1 MKSIATAV
9 RKIRTA
15 LERHGLIM
23 LHDAELPSVTTLV
36 VGEPIRGSWWAHP
49 EGSVVFHALEAIDS
63 EIVTAK
69 LVAKKVTLIAPSLW
83 PSLVAIGASREPWQ
97 TAGLS
102 ATAKT
107 VLGRIDTGK
116 RVRSIDLEPS
126 VRKAAGELDERLLAS
141 VREVHGESGAH
152 HRELASWD
160 TFAADHGILRE
171 GLTAKQAKATIES
184 AIATWPAKAKLP
196 WAGSASGAG
205 RDARGGR
212 ARSSSVRDRG
222 R

>member
-49 EGSVVFHALEAIDS
+49 EGSVVFHALEVIGS

-116 RVRSIDLEPS
+116 RLRSIDLEPAA
-126 VRKAAGELDERLLAS
+126 RKAAAELDERLLAS
-141 VREVHGESGAH
+141 VREVHGDSGTH

-160 TFAADHGILRE
+160 AFAADHGILRD
-171 GLTAKQAKATIES
+171 GLSAKQAKATVES
-184 AIATWPAKAKLP
+184 AIADWPAKAKLP
-196 WAGSASGAG
+196 WAAP
-205 RDARGGR
+205 ARGAARQSR
-212 ARSSSVRDRG
+212 AARTR
-222 R
+222 

>member
-15 LERHGLIM
+15 LERHGLLM

-36 VGEPIRGSWWAHP
+36 AGEPIRGSWWAHP

-69 LVAKKVTLIAPSLW
+69 LIAKKVTLIAPALW

-97 TAGLS
+97 IAGLS

-116 RVRSIDLEPS
+116 RVRSIDLEPAA
-126 VRKAAGELDERLLAS
+126 RKAAGELDERLLAS
-141 VREVHGESGAH
+141 VREVHGESGKH

-160 TFAADHGILRE
+160 AFAADHGILRE
-171 GLTAKQAKATIES
+171 GLTAKQAKATVES
-184 AIATWPAKAKLP
+184 AIAGWPDKAKLP
-196 WAGSASGAG
+196 WA
-205 RDARGGR
+205 DAATAAIRKPR
-212 ARSSSVRDRG
+212 AARTRSNSPRDRG